1 MISEKIQRA
10 IRDVVIALGMEIEEI
25 NLEHPGELAH
35 GDYATNIALA
45 LAKKVGKNP
54 KELATKIAD
63 SLRAQNLP
71 EIAKVEV
78 AGPGFINFHLTP
90 QFFVGSLADILASGG
105 TYGTQD
111 SLKGKLVMIEYT
123 SPNLFKPL
131 HIGNLVGNILG
142 ESLSRLLVASGAEI
156 KRINYPSDIG
166 LTVAKGVWGL
176 QKTGG
181 NPKDIKALGEA
192 YRVGNTAYEAEGEG
206 KKEIELINKALYE
219 DSDQTLTTLRK
230 EGIATSLSHLEMLCK
245 KLGTKFDTQFFESQ
259 SAPLGRDIVLAN
271 VSHGIFEKSDGA
283 IIYKGEKESLHTRV
297 FLNSQGLPTYEAK
310 EVGLFKLKSNKYPNF
325 DISLTVTGNEQ
336 LDFFKVVFSAIKK
349 VFKEETKGKALRHVP
364 NGFLTLTTGK
374 MSSRKGNVI
383 TGESLIETVQE
394 LVRKKIKD
402 RGFDVD
408 ATERVAEAVTI
419 GAIKYS
425 ILRQQMGSNIIFDFE
440 KSLSFEGDSGPYLQ
454 YTAVR
459 AKTVLSKAKMAGLT
473 PSTQNSPQ
481 SVGTV
486 ERLICRFPEVL
497 TRATEDY
504 APHLVV
510 TFAIELSA
518 SFNAFYANQ
527 TIIDEKDP
535 ESSYRLAITSAVVSV
550 LERCLHILAIPLPEK
565 M

>member
-1 MISEKIQRA
+1 MISEKIQKA
-10 IRDVVIALGMEIEEI
+10 IQTAVASLGMEVSEI
-25 NLEHPGELAH
+25 VLEHPGELLH
-35 GDYATNIALA
+35 GDYATNVAMA
-45 LAKKVGKNP
+45 LAKKAGVKP
-54 KELATKIAD
+54 KDLAEQIATAI
-63 SLRAQNLP
+63 RAQNIP

-78 AGPGFINFHLTP
+78 AGPGFINFHL
-90 QFFVGSLADILASGG
+90 SLAFLVSEIAKIVSDASQ
-105 TYGTQD
+105 YGLNRT
-111 SLKGKLVMIEYT
+111 LVGKVVMVEYT

-142 ESLSRLLVASGAEI
+142 ESLSRLLIASGAEV

-176 QKTGG
+176 QKTNG

-192 YRVGNTAYEAEGEG
+192 YRIGNTAYEEAGEE

-219 DSDQTLTTLRK
+219 DSNSTLTTLRK
-230 EGIATSLSHLEMLCK
+230 EGIATSLSHLETLCK

-259 SAPLGRDIVLAN
+259 SAPLGRDIVIEN
-271 VSHGIFEKSDGA
+271 TSRGIFEKSDGA
-283 IIYKGEKESLHTRV
+283 VVYKGEAEGLHTRV

-310 EVGLFKLKSNKYPNF
+310 EVGLFKLKSGAYPNF
-325 DISLTVTGNEQ
+325 NTSITVTGNEQ

-349 VFKEETKGKALRHVP
+349 VFKEETKGKVLHHVP

-383 TGESLIETVQE
+383 TGESLIETVQDM
-394 LVRKKIKD
+394 VREKVKD
-402 RGFDVD
+402 RGFDVS
-408 ATERVAEAVTI
+408 ATETVAEAVAI

-454 YTAVR
+454 YTTVR
-459 AKTVLSKAKMAGLT
+459 GKTVLAKAKVAGLI
-473 PSTQNSPQ
+473 PSTKNSPKTT
-481 SVGTV
+481 GDV
-486 ERLICRFPEVL
+486 ERLIYRFPEVL
-497 TRATEDY
+497 LRATQDY
-504 APHLVV
+504 APHLLV

-535 ESSYRLAITSAVVSV
+535 ESPYRLALTSAVVSV
-550 LERCLHILAIPLPEK
+550 LEQCLHVLAIPLPEK

>member
-1 MISEKIQRA
+1 MISEKIQKA
-10 IRDVVIALGMEIEEI
+10 IQTAVASLGMEVGEVI
-25 NLEHPGELAH
+25 LDHPRELSH
-35 GDYATNIALA
+35 GDYATNVAMA
-45 LAKKVGKNP
+45 LAKKAGVKP
-54 KELATKIAD
+54 KDLAEKIVTAIRD
-63 SLRAQNLP
+63 QNVS

-78 AGPGFINFHLTP
+78 AGPGFINFHLAP
-90 QFFVGSLADILASGG
+90 QFFIDTLTEILKSGEK
-105 TYGTQD
+105 YGAQGG
-111 SLKGKLVMIEYT
+111 LKGKTVIIEYT

-142 ESLSRLLVASGAEI
+142 ESLSRLLIVGGAEV

-192 YRVGNTAYEAEGEG
+192 YRVGNTAYEAEGGE
-206 KKEIELINKALYE
+206 KEEIVLINKALYE
-219 DSDQTLTTLRK
+219 DSNPTLTTLRK
-230 EGIATSLSHLEMLCK
+230 EGIATSLSHLEALCK

-271 VSHGIFEKSDGA
+271 TSHGIFEKSDGA
-283 IIYKGEKESLHTRV
+283 VVYKGEVDGLHTRV

-310 EVGLFKLKSNKYPNF
+310 EVGLFKLKSDAYPHF
-325 DISLTVTGNEQ
+325 DISITVTGNEQ
-336 LDFFKVVFSAIKK
+336 LDFFKVVFLAIQKI
-349 VFKEETKGKALRHVP
+349 FNQETKGKILCHVP

-394 LVRKKIKD
+394 LVREKIKD
-402 RGFDVD
+402 RGFD
-408 ATERVAEAVTI
+408 AESTEKVAEAVAI

-454 YTAVR
+454 YSTVR
-459 AKTVLSKAKMAGLT
+459 GKTVLAKAKALGLL
-473 PSTQNSPQ
+473 PSTKNNTKEI
-481 SVGTV
+481 GTV
-486 ERLICRFPEVL
+486 ERLIYRFPEVL
-497 TRATEDY
+497 ARATSDY
-504 APHLVV
+504 APHLLV
-510 TFAIELSA
+510 TFAIELAA
-518 SFNAFYANQ
+518 SFNTFYANQ

-535 ESSYRLAITSAVVSV
+535 ESLYRLAVTSAVVSV
-550 LERCLHILAIPLPEK
+550 LEQCLHVLAIPLPEK